1 MPNGKIGDHPFT
13 DIMIHGREI
22 YSTLAR
28 ALVRE
33 VASLADEKT
42 RHELADM
49 LMRDFNEFD
58 NPDVPKLERV
68 LTAMRDRLLA
78 EARERGW
85 EV

>member
-1 MPNGKIGDHPFT
+1 MPNGKVGDHPYT

-22 YSTLAR
+22 YSAQVR

-33 VASLADEKT
+33 IASLADEKT

-49 LMRDFNEFD
+49 LMRDFNEFAS
-58 NPDVPKLERV
+58 PDLPKLEHV
-68 LTAMRDRLLA
+68 LTTMRDRLLA
-78 EARERGW
+78 EARERGY

>member
-1 MPNGKIGDHPFT
+1 MPNWKIGDHPFT
-13 DIMIHGREI
+13 DIIIHGREI
-22 YSTLAR
+22 YSSQVR

-33 VASLADEKT
+33 IASLADEKT

-49 LMRDFNEFD
+49 LMHDFNEFD

-68 LTAMRDRLLA
+68 LTTMRDRLLA